1 MKARS
6 CPVATPAK
14 ESERGS
20 SLIETLG
27 ATVVLLIVM
36 AGLLDMDAMATR
48 ITENYGHLAARTAE
62 YAQDKMEQLMALSW
76 GDSTSDTTVF
86 PATSAGGTGL
96 AVGGSSDVNA
106 PVAGYVDYLNQ
117 DGQLLS
123 AAGGAAPANWFYKRV
138 WQISPAA
145 TNLKQITVSVTVARG
160 YEHAQ
165 PAVSTMALLKSF
177 PF

>member
-1 MKARS
+1 VTGRVRVRS
-6 CPVATPAK
+6 GVAS
-14 ESERGS
+14 ESDRGS
-20 SLIETLG
+20 SLIEALG

-36 AGLLDMDAMATR
+36 AGLLDMDAIATR

-96 AVGGSSDVNA
+96 AVGGSSNVSA
-106 PVAGYVDYLNQ
+106 PVAGYVDYLDQN
-117 DGQLLS
+117 GQLLTAS
-123 AAGGAAPANWFYKRV
+123 GVTPPATWYYKRV
-138 WQISPAA
+138 WQITLPS
-145 TNLKQITVSVTVARG
+145 TNLKQITVSVTVVRG